1 MKLYNKC
8 ISDQNNTLC
17 LMTNLCDKKRSSLW
31 WSISWFCM
39 LRDHVSTSNV
49 QGQWKWKILFKLKL
63 CMFCIW
69 ALAYVWMA
77 GVVALW
83 CIYLLHR
90 SVEKYRKIL
99 RIERAGTGR
108 LLAPAIQFI
117 LALDIIFNDR
127 EKVEHGQVLAPTHM
141 SEIAW
146 DVICTGTSATRQDK
160 HKDKYKDCA
169 HWIEGDIEL

>member
-1 MKLYNKC
+1 
-8 ISDQNNTLC
+8 
-17 LMTNLCDKKRSSLW
+17 
-31 WSISWFCM
+31 
-39 LRDHVSTSNV
+39 
-49 QGQWKWKILFKLKL
+49 
-63 CMFCIW
+63 
-69 ALAYVWMA
+69 MA

-99 RIERAGTGR
+99 RTERAGTGR

-169 HWIEGDIEL
+169 H